1 MLEFLFEKF
10 NGSELLSYVWN
21 EIEVSKLDEARAANK
36 LKVFEIIYGTSKFH
50 CMVFK
55 PNGNSFKASPRMALW
70 WLF

>member
-1 MLEFLFEKF
+1 MLEFLSEKF

-55 PNGNSFKASPRMALW
+55 PNGNSFKASPRMSLW